1 MKSERSGR
9 VDEWAGREGRAGGD
23 APADPLPDLSFGFDG
38 LDAFPGPVV
47 VLDPAGRML
56 AGNRRS
62 DALAAALAQGRIACL
77 EDLREMPGATSLECL
92 PLPDGGTQVLDLV
105 VVPAADGRALLIGRD
120 VTLERNL
127 RAALVES
134 RQRYKDLVEI
144 SSDFAWEIGPDGRF
158 VFVSPKGALGHAADE
173 LIGRRPADFI
183 VPGEASFIINPF
195 EASGP
200 VEDIE
205 VWMRQ
210 NDGGQVC
217 VLTSATP
224 LRGDQGE
231 WRGARGVCR
240 DVTQE
245 RLRDAALSRANARER
260 LLSYIVRTIRDE
272 VEPGGMLQAAAEATA
287 RALGATGCQIHRLG
301 GEEGEFSL
309 AATFGAAGE
318 PLPVLDTLA
327 DSDHFEGE
335 QPGWRVLATVCRYRH
350 SVNGAVLLWRSAE
363 RPAWGDDDRLLIDDV
378 ANQVGLAAEQI
389 ANHERVLRLSRTDG
403 LTGLYNRRAF
413 FEEIARR
420 FHRLLR
426 EGRPAALIYVD
437 LDNFKAV
444 NDVHGH
450 QTGDRALLAVRDLM
464 VQHTRPTDLIARLG
478 GDEFA
483 IWLDCAEEKTAVRRC
498 EELLEAGRGL
508 ACFSGSPDKPLL
520 FSLGVAV
527 HSGGETET
535 IEALIARADK
545 AMYEV
550 KRDGK
555 GAWRLAPPAGR
566 GCRAE
571 GGDASWSAC

>member
-1 MKSERSGR
+1 MVARDHNPR
-9 VDEWAGREGRAGGD
+9 GGSSHGGQL
-23 APADPLPDLSFGFDG
+23 ALSLGADG
-38 LDAFPGPVV
+38 LSAFPGPAV
-47 VLDPAGRML
+47 VLDAHGSVIASNGR
-56 AGNRRS
+56 GEG
-62 DALAAALAQGRIACL
+62 LAAAVTQGRIACL
-77 EDLREMPGATSLECL
+77 SDLLSMPGTTSLECL
-92 PLPDGGTQVLDLV
+92 PLAGGGALVFDLV
-105 VVPAADGRALLIGRD
+105 ALPAQSGLSILLGRD

-144 SSDFAWEIGPDGRF
+144 SSDFAWEIGADGRF

-173 LIGRRPADFI
+173 LIGRRPAEFVVQDNS
-183 VPGEASFIINPF
+183 PAAANPF
-195 EASGP
+195 EANGP
-200 VEDIE
+200 IEDVE

-210 NDGGQVC
+210 SDGAQVC
-217 VLTSATP
+217 VLISAMP
-224 LRGDQGE
+224 LHGDTGE
-231 WRGARGVCR
+231 WRGTRGVCR

-272 VEPGGMLQAAAEATA
+272 VEPAGMLQAAAEATA
-287 RALGATGCQIHRLG
+287 RALGASGCQIFRLRPEDG
-301 GEEGEFSL
+301 GFSL
-309 AATFGAAGE
+309 AAAFGEAGPE
-318 PLPVLDTLA
+318 QIVLESLA
-327 DSDHFEGE
+327 DSDHFDNDHES
-335 QPGWRVLATVCRYRH
+335 WRVLATVCRYRH
-350 SVNGAVLLWRSAE
+350 SVNGAVLLWRTAE
-363 RPAWGDDDRLLIDDV
+363 RAAWGDDDRLLIDDV

-389 ANHERVLRLSRTDG
+389 ANHERVLKLSRTDG
-403 LTGLYNRRAF
+403 LTGLFNRRAF

-420 FHRLLR
+420 FQRLLR

-483 IWLDCAEEKTAVRRC
+483 IWLEAAEEKIAVRRC
-498 EELLEAGRGL
+498 EELLTAGAQL
-508 ACFSGSPDKPLL
+508 ACYSGSPDKPLL

-527 HSGGETET
+527 HSGGEAET

-550 KRDGK
+550 KRGGK
-555 GAWRLAPPAGR
+555 GAWRLAPPSPATVRIG
-566 GCRAE
+566 E
-571 GGDASWSAC
+571 

>member
-1 MKSERSGR
+1 MTARDHRSR
-9 VDEWAGREGRAGGD
+9 GGSSQGEQL
-23 APADPLPDLSFGFDG
+23 ALSLGMDG
-38 LDAFPGPVV
+38 LSAFPGPAVV
-47 VLDPAGRML
+47 IDSQGSVIACNGR
-56 AGNRRS
+56 GEG
-62 DALAAALAQGRIACL
+62 LAAAAAQGRIACL
-77 EDLREMPGATSLECL
+77 ADLLSMPGTTSLECL
-92 PLPDGGTQVLDLV
+92 PLTGGGALVFDLV
-105 VVPAADGRALLIGRD
+105 ALPVGDGRSVLIGRD

-173 LIGRRPADFI
+173 LIGRRPAEFVVQDTAT
-183 VPGEASFIINPF
+183 PEANPF
-195 EASGP
+195 EANGP
-200 VEDIE
+200 IEDVE

-210 NDGGQVC
+210 SDGAQVC
-217 VLTSATP
+217 VLISAMP
-224 LRGDQGE
+224 LRGDGGE
-231 WRGARGVCR
+231 WRGTRGVCR

-272 VEPGGMLQAAAEATA
+272 VEPSGMLQAAAEATA
-287 RALGATGCQIHRLG
+287 RALGASGCQIFRLRPEDG
-301 GEEGEFSL
+301 GFAL
-309 AATFGAAGE
+309 AAAFGEAGAGE
-318 PLPVLDTLA
+318 DVLDSLA
-327 DSDHFEGE
+327 DSDHFDSDYKS
-335 QPGWRVLATVCRYRH
+335 WRVLATVCRYRH

-363 RPAWGDDDRLLIDDV
+363 RAAWGDDDRLLIDDV

-389 ANHERVLRLSRTDG
+389 ANHERVLKLSRTDG
-403 LTGLYNRRAF
+403 LTGLFNRRAF

-420 FHRLLR
+420 FQRLLR

-483 IWLDCAEEKTAVRRC
+483 IWLEAAEEKIAVRRC
-498 EELLEAGRGL
+498 EELLTAGAQL
-508 ACFSGSPDKPLL
+508 TCYSGSPDKPLL

-527 HSGGETET
+527 HSGGEAET

-550 KRDGK
+550 KRGGK
-555 GAWRLAPPAGR
+555 GAWRLAPQLSGQPRPG
-566 GCRAE
+566 E
-571 GGDASWSAC
+571 SEPSWRDS